1 MRMQPRYLVTV
12 VAIVSACAPKRPAP
26 APNPIVT
33 VGPRREEIAP
43 KRNHVPTLKRLAAI
57 AAPTEPLTPAE
68 SAAARPSWA
77 DPESYAPQFSE
88 VALIPSEIP
97 ARSALDGRFLVCA
110 VNVNYTVKDWEFG
123 VGLEHTF
130 LVGAKDVTRKA
141 VLRVAVDVLKS
152 GSKKPPSGA
161 PTIFAQNYK
170 EGNTLVLGVP
180 LATAG
185 AGDVLNFRVNDGPR
199 RITTLPI
206 TVGKG
211 LLEARNAKGDVEC
224 MPAARAEF
232 DRTLGTAL
240 ARLDVSLA
248 ELDRELAPGKS
259 EFDSPEARET
269 ENALMEAAALVGW
282 ADPRIAGRIQQL
294 NELIARFASEYREA
308 IANVLTRAV
317 EHDVTYEAL
326 AAVCKTKGA
335 PMPTSPPVLAA
346 ALARYS
352 YSPKDS
358 GCVVTMKV
366 TNKGPN
372 EVRLSGEL
380 KDAVGAMQLVV
391 SVGMVGPKGRLTDL
405 RTIAPGSEGTLVLLS
420 ANSRHG
426 FSAFW
431 RPLLEAPFLLSL
443 VGRELTKSVRGFSL
457 ERETQMK
464 VRVPDEV
471 LFPAA
476 P

>member
-1 MRMQPRYLVTV
+1 M
-12 VAIVSACAPKRPAP
+12 
-26 APNPIVT
+26 
-33 VGPRREEIAP
+33 
-43 KRNHVPTLKRLAAI
+43 
-57 AAPTEPLTPAE
+57 
-68 SAAARPSWA
+68 
-77 DPESYAPQFSE
+77 
-88 VALIPSEIP
+88 
-97 ARSALDGRFLVCA
+97 
-110 VNVNYTVKDWEFG
+110 
-123 VGLEHTF
+123 
-130 LVGAKDVTRKA
+130 
-141 VLRVAVDVLKS
+141 
-152 GSKKPPSGA
+152 
-161 PTIFAQNYK
+161 
-170 EGNTLVLGVP
+170 
-180 LATAG
+180 
-185 AGDVLNFRVNDGPR
+185 
-199 RITTLPI
+199 
-206 TVGKG
+206 
-211 LLEARNAKGDVEC
+211 
-224 MPAARAEF
+224 
-232 DRTLGTAL
+232 
-240 ARLDVSLA
+240 
-248 ELDRELAPGKS
+248 
-259 EFDSPEARET
+259 
-269 ENALMEAAALVGW
+269 
-282 ADPRIAGRIQQL
+282 
-294 NELIARFASEYREA
+294 
-308 IANVLTRAV
+308 
-317 EHDVTYEAL
+317 TYEAL

-346 ALARYS
+346 SLARYS